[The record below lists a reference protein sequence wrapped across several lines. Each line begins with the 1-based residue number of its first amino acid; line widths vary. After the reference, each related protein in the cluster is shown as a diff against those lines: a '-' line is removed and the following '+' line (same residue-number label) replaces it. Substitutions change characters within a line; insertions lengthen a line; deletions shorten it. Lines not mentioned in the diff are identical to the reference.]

1 MNCWN
6 LRLRREP
13 ISFRFAE
20 NQKKGVN
27 AAHGCFLRI
36 VKLRVLVAILLE
48 LLHALACTRAQI
60 IQSAKDDRFGGT
72 NFCAGG
78 YESALLSIVTERAL
92 ECASSIGKRLGP
104 AIDHAEWTRDHA
116 VAAAVADVVL
126 HKHGP
131 DLSPHDRAGRTR
143 FEATGFF
150 AMFANIREKNP

>member
-1 MNCWN
+1 MNRWN

-13 ISFRFAE
+13 ISFWFTE

-48 LLHALACTRAQI
+48 LLHALACARAQI

-72 NFCAGG
+72 HFCAGG

-92 ECASSIGKRLGP
+92 ERASCIRKRLGP
-104 AIDHAEWTRDHA
+104 AIDHAEGARDDA
-116 VAAAVADVVL
+116 VAAAVADVIL
-126 HKHGP
+126 HQNRP
-131 DLSPHDRAGRTR
+131 NFRAHDRACWAR
-143 FEATGFF
+143 FEAAGFL
-150 AMFANIREKNP
+150 AMFANV

>member
-1 MNCWN
+1 MNGWN

-13 ISFRFAE
+13 ISFWFTE

-72 NFCAGG
+72 HFSAGG

-92 ECASSIGKRLGP
+92 ERASRIGKRLGP
-104 AIDHAEWTRDHA
+104 AIDHAEWTRNDA
-116 VAAAVADVVL
+116 VTAAVADIVL
-126 HKHGP
+126 HKHRT
-131 DLSPHDRAGRTR
+131 DLSPHDRASRARFQATR
-143 FEATGFF
+143 FF
-150 AMFANIREKNP
+150 AMFANV